1 MASEAF
7 FMLEKDR
14 QIRAC
19 LGPFVILTR
28 KMVMTDR
35 KRFRKFAAIAAVGGL
50 VFQVTGCAA
59 GLVPVFLS
67 FVESSLIT
75 ALLGGLF

>member
-1 MASEAF
+1 
-7 FMLEKDR
+7 
-14 QIRAC
+14 
-19 LGPFVILTR
+19 
-28 KMVMTDR
+28 MTDR